1 MVGMMLLK
9 SIHNLSNEGVV
20 ARWLENPYMQYF
32 TGGKVFRKCSPIN
45 PVDMTKFRKRAGIE
59 PVIGHLKIAIKREQ
73 RELAHSAERE
83 QFI

>member
-1 MVGMMLLK
+1 
-9 SIHNLSNEGVV
+9 
-20 ARWLENPYMQYF
+20 MQYF

-45 PVDMTKFRKRAGIE
+45 PVDMTKFRKRIGEQGAEKFCKRAGIE

-83 QFI
+83 QFIQNCD